1 MQEADSLT
9 PNSSSG
15 DFLSVPWPENQP
27 ADQADVQPP
36 PRMARIS
43 FSEPPEELAS
53 LDFDSMELP
62 PMDPTAVPS
71 TSTYSLHFLLTSP
84 ETLPPVTEFC
94 PRQNPDG
101 RLQLTSMRDRPLYAP
116 VAPGTP
122 TRAQALLQMR
132 EGPHGNFTAGFLER
146 TGLAIP
152 PELDPDIPSRRESNL
167 SQSDWDGDQD
177 IDDGEIVRAPPVAA
191 FPSASGRGTQAVG
204 DRRAGAGLDAATL
217 MSALGALAECGEDED
232 EEADGAQPKKAAP
245 TTPAAPVA
253 PAPPSSAAAAAA
265 AAGASQNIGGGDGEG
280 PKPPGLD
287 LWMVA
292 GMALSAAVV
301 VGAMLLRPRPGF

>member
-1 MQEADSLT
+1 
-9 PNSSSG
+9 
-15 DFLSVPWPENQP
+15 
-27 ADQADVQPP
+27 
-36 PRMARIS
+36 
-43 FSEPPEELAS
+43 
-53 LDFDSMELP
+53 
-62 PMDPTAVPS
+62 
-71 TSTYSLHFLLTSP
+71 
-84 ETLPPVTEFC
+84 
-94 PRQNPDG
+94 
-101 RLQLTSMRDRPLYAP
+101 
-116 VAPGTP
+116 
-122 TRAQALLQMR
+122 
-132 EGPHGNFTAGFLER
+132 LER
-146 TGLAIP
+146 LTTLCRAGLAIP

-265 AAGASQNIGGGDGEG
+265 GASQNIGGGDGEG